1 MKHLFGFFLSLCLYQ
16 ETLSQFKISGNISDN
31 LGNPVAEASVSIGL
45 AGLES
50 SLFFTR
56 TDSIGKYQFW
66 LSDSFSL
73 KTLIIRVN
81 AFGYIKSNAL
91 LYPPFGKKN
100 FRLEPEIAELPSV
113 VVTDNPVRI
122 RKKGDTLSYNV
133 KGYSNPLDR
142 VIGDVIKKLPGIVV
156 EENGRIYYNGVPINN
171 FYIDGDNLLD
181 DKYSLA
187 TRTIP
192 YGMVDKVQVIENNQ
206 DIKALSGIVSTDRA
220 AINITLNDKSR
231 LHFLTDVNLSGGFPS
246 QYNASISTMAF
257 KTRFKTLNVLKSNNI
272 GKDLEEEIQSDLQT
286 NGDLLPY
293 SEQARQLL
301 NVDKIDDLGF
311 TKQRYLFNHA
321 KLASIN
327 TLFKPQFGQ
336 MFKLNGYLFQDIQ
349 DQNFSNFTK
358 LILPGNTI
366 QHTETNKLSDHLLN
380 GRLGLT
386 FNINTKKVYFNNT
399 LSYENT
405 ENKSF
410 TNALIN
416 SVGSE
421 QELQDN
427 KINITNSLNGLIVLK
442 KNKIIQFTSA
452 ISYLHH
458 PQNLI
463 FSPGLFMETV
473 NNNSAYQQLNQSV
486 QMPGLTIHN
495 FVTFREN
502 YRQWLHSFK
511 IGVSYENR
519 KLLSSIQLLQLNGM
533 ISNGT
538 DSFSNNLKYHKWDV
552 YLENEFQ
559 WQRRGLRA
567 TFSLPLHKLM
577 QTYTD
582 STFNTSTKDAF
593 VLFQPSVQFLQK
605 IGKESNLSFRYFYN
619 KNFGTYYDFFKGKI
633 IENYRSIAYND
644 LSFLASLQSQHS
656 LTLGYSYRNTLKILF
671 LNLAVSYKKFNSG
684 NLLSSDITD
693 YTSRTVAIPIDN
705 HTTISTI
712 NANVSKYLFFLKST
726 MNLGLTARFRSTP
739 VLQNGYLFHSEN
751 RSNLYS
757 FGIYTKITN
766 WLFTKYETYFSNSVS
781 KNPFAKDETRI
792 YQNKQLAYLDIISDN
807 SFTLRITAEGYRIQ
821 QPDKSRNT
829 FYFLDATL
837 RKRFTKPAIMFELG
851 WYNINNA
858 NTYTANTI
866 YSNSFSSSQ
875 VEVRPSSLMLS
886 VSFSF

>member
-206 DIKALSGIVSTDRA
+206 DIKALAGLVSTDRA
-220 AINITLNDKSR
+220 AINITLKDKAK
-231 LHFLTDVNLSGGFPS
+231 LHFLTDVNLAAGFPG
-246 QYNASISTMAF
+246 QYNASVSTMAF
-257 KTRFKTLNVLKSNNI
+257 KSKLKAINALKSNNT
-272 GKDLEEEIQSDLQT
+272 GNDLEEEVQSDLLP
-286 NGDLLPY
+286 NSDMLPY
-293 SEQARQLL
+293 TEQSRELL
-301 NVDKIDDLGF
+301 GVDKIDDLGF
-311 TKQRYLFNHA
+311 AKQRYLFNHA
-321 KLASIN
+321 KLVTVN

-336 MFKLNGYLFQDIQ
+336 MVRLNGYLSQDVQ
-349 DQNFSNFTK
+349 DQNFSNFTQ
-358 LILPGNTI
+358 LILPGNPI

-380 GRLGLT
+380 GRVGLT

-410 TNALIN
+410 SNALIN
-416 SVGSE
+416 SIGSE
-421 QELQDN
+421 QELQDK
-427 KINITNSLNGLIVLK
+427 KIKIANSLNGLIVLK

-452 ISYLHH
+452 FTYLHH

-463 FSPGLFMETV
+463 LSPGLFIETI
-473 NNNSAYQQLNQSV
+473 NNNTNYQQLNQSV
-486 QMPGLTIHN
+486 QTPGLTINN
-495 FVTFREN
+495 FLTYRESFGH
-502 YRQWLHSFK
+502 WLHTYK
-511 IGVSYENR
+511 MGISYENR

-533 ISNGT
+533 ITNGT
-538 DSFSNNLKYHKWDV
+538 DSFFNNMKYHKWDL
-552 YLENEFQ
+552 YLENELQ
-559 WQRRGLRA
+559 WQRKGFRA
-567 TFSLPLHKLM
+567 TFSLPLHKLV
-577 QTYTD
+577 QSYTD
-582 STFNTSTKDAF
+582 STFKLTANDAF
-593 VLFQPSVQFLQK
+593 VLFQPSFQLVQK
-605 IGKESNLSFRYFYN
+605 IGKESNLSLRYFYN
-619 KNFGTYYDFFKGKI
+619 KNFGSYYDFFKGKI
-633 IENYRSIAYND
+633 VENYRNIVYND

-656 LTLGYSYRNTLKILF
+656 VTLGYSYRNSLKIMF
-671 LNLAVSYKKFNSG
+671 LNMVVSYKKYTSANI
-684 NLLSSDITD
+684 LSSVVTD
-693 YTSRTVAIPIDN
+693 YTSKSVSIPIDN
-705 HTTISTI
+705 NTSVGTV
-712 NANVSKYLFFLKST
+712 NVNLSKYLFLLKST
-726 MNLGLTARFRSTP
+726 LNLGLSARYRSTP
-739 VLQNGYLFHSEN
+739 VLQNGFLFQSEN
-751 RSNLYS
+751 RSTLYS
-757 FGIYTKITN
+757 IGLYTKITN
-766 WLFTKYETYFSNSVS
+766 WLYTKYETYFSYSVS
-781 KNPFAKDETRI
+781 KNPLVKEETSI
-792 YQNKQLAYLDIISDN
+792 NQNKQLAYVDIISEHSL
-807 SFTLRITAEGYRIQ
+807 SFRITGEGYRIQ
-821 QPDKSRNT
+821 QPDKTKNT
-829 FYFLDATL
+829 YYFLDATL
-837 RKRFTKPAIMFELG
+837 KKRFTKPAMSCEIG
-851 WYNINNA
+851 WYNINNV

-866 YSNSFSSSQ
+866 YSNSISSSTVQ
-875 VEVRPSSLMLS
+875 VRPSSLMFS
-886 VSFSF
+886 ISFSF